1 MTHKSE
7 LLNTFIQRGYFHQCT
22 DLDALDKRAL
32 KPITGYIGFDCT
44 AASLHIGSLVMI
56 MMLRWMQKLGH
67 TPIALIGGGTTKIGD
82 PSGRDASRQ
91 ILTQEQININKKGI
105 QANLEQFISF
115 GDKKHDAQLVDN
127 ADWLDKL
134 ELIPFLRDYG
144 PHFSINRMLTFDSVK
159 TRLDRE
165 QSLSLLE
172 FNYMIFQ
179 AYDFVELARNHDC
192 TLQLG
197 GSDQWGNIVNGV
209 ELARRTDARSLYGL
223 TAPLVTTSTGAKMG
237 KTADGA
243 VWLSPDMLSAYDY
256 WQYWRNISD
265 SDIGRF
271 LRLFTELPID
281 EIERLENLQGSEINE
296 AKIILANEATQL
308 CRGKEAAEKAKNT
321 AKNVFES
328 GQKDA
333 GLPVLKL
340 TDTKLKDGMS
350 ILDLLVEANL
360 VQSKGEA
367 RRLIR
372 GGGARINDEQVISE
386 DQTIASS
393 DFISGDI
400 KLSSGKKKHI
410 LISLKS

>member
-1 MTHKSE
+1 
-7 LLNTFIQRGYFHQCT
+7 
-22 DLDALDKRAL
+22 
-32 KPITGYIGFDCT
+32 
-44 AASLHIGSLVMI
+44 

-67 TPIALIGGGTTKIGD
+67 NPIALIGGGTTKIGD
-82 PSGRDASRQ
+82 PSGRDATRQ

-115 GDKKHDAQLVDN
+115 GDKKHDARLVDN

-209 ELARRTDARSLYGL
+209 ELARRFDAKSLYGL

-237 KTADGA
+237 KTAEGA

-265 SDIGRF
+265 SDVGRF

-296 AKIILANEATQL
+296 AKIILANEATKL
-308 CRGKEAAEKAKNT
+308 CRGSEEAEKAENT

-328 GQKDA
+328 GQKDT
-333 GLPVLKL
+333 GLPAHSL
-340 TDTKLKDGMS
+340 TTDMVDGGMS

-360 VQSKGEA
+360 AQSKGEA

-372 GGGARINDEQVISE
+372 GGGARINDEQVTSE
-386 DQTIASS
+386 DQTITSN
-393 DFISGDI
+393 DFKSGNI

-410 LISLKS
+410 LISLRDQ